1 MLLVKTIVLR
11 VYGACMCH
19 LFHYVFFIL
28 YNLFYLLQV
37 LRGADKNV
45 DMYIRT
51 QNGVTVEQFQWT
63 NEGNLDTVVN
73 ETGLVLT
80 TLSVCCFCNC
90 SSWAFSFTFTQ

>member
-1 MLLVKTIVLR
+1 
-11 VYGACMCH
+11 MCR

-28 YNLFYLLQV
+28 YNLFYPLQV

-51 QNGVTVEQFQWT
+51 QNGVTVKQFQWT
-63 NEGNLDTVVN
+63 NEGNLDTIVN

-80 TLSVCCFCNC
+80 TLSLHCFCNC
-90 SSWAFSFTFTQ
+90 NSWAFSFTFTQ